1 MRFYG
6 KRWPIALVLL
16 IGFAVTACGPHVPDL
31 TSRPTPAGTAGATG
45 GGGTNAPGP
54 TTGVGTEPSSPSD
67 SEPPGQSTEPTD
79 ETETASPTDSDSVTP
94 TPTLTP
100 TPTPTLTPTP
110 TPTPSPT
117 VVEVPTIKCTPDVP
131 ASPAIQVTAES
142 FSLAPNESPPDTLDL
157 SLTVPQ
163 KCAVGLGKP
172 PETAACLFVW
182 LEFRLAGQGITA
194 VRVGIQSGSLTADA
208 GLHEEKTLEA
218 GPETKLA
225 EVRTN
230 IRTTDLGATHEVTF
244 NADPNNAIEETDE
257 KNNSVTVKL
266 SLPARETLPAS
277 AVCPT
282 ETTATPQ
289 VGGSTSPAPA
299 TETAAVGTETAAAG
313 S

>member
-1 MRFYG
+1 M
-6 KRWPIALVLL
+6 
-16 IGFAVTACGPHVPDL
+16 T
-31 TSRPTPAGTAGATG
+31 
-45 GGGTNAPGP
+45 
-54 TTGVGTEPSSPSD
+54 
-67 SEPPGQSTEPTD
+67 
-79 ETETASPTDSDSVTP
+79 
-94 TPTLTP
+94 
-100 TPTPTLTPTP
+100 
-110 TPTPSPT
+110 
-117 VVEVPTIKCTPDVP
+117 
-131 ASPAIQVTAES
+131 QVTAES
-142 FSLAPNESPPDTLDL
+142 FSLAPNESPPDTPDL

-163 KCAVGLGKP
+163 KCGVGLGNP

-182 LEFRLAGQGITA
+182 LELRLAGQGISA
-194 VRVGIQSGSLTADA
+194 VRVGIHSGSLTADV
-208 GLHEEKTLEA
+208 GLHADKTLEV

-230 IRTTDLGATHEVTF
+230 IRTTDLGATHELTF
-244 NADPNNAIEETDE
+244 NADLNNAIEEPDE

-266 SLPARETLPAS
+266 NLPARETLPAS